1 MPNDP
6 RLDAIERN
14 RLAMSYVARMRWLAK
29 LNATHTAAEVWR
41 GFAGDT
47 PAENETEPTTATK
60 TTRNGDQEI
69 EVAKP
74 FEQMLGMIPGAKPV
88 SPKQAR
94 EWARQKQMELDKQHG
109 SNAG

>member
-1 MPNDP
+1 MPDDR
-6 RLDAIERN
+6 RLDGIERK

-47 PAENETEPTTATK
+47 PAENETEPTTARKPTK
-60 TTRNGDQEI
+60 DGDQEI
-69 EVAKP
+69 EVVRP
-74 FEQMLGMIPGAKPV
+74 FDQMLGMIPGAKPV

-94 EWARQKQMELDKQHG
+94 AWAEQKQRDLEQHVSIIG
-109 SNAG
+109 

>member
-1 MPNDP
+1 MPDDR

-41 GFAGDT
+41 GFAGDA
-47 PAENETEPTTATK
+47 PAENETEPTTARETTK
-60 TTRNGDQEI
+60 DGDQEI
-69 EVAKP
+69 EVVRP
-74 FEQMLGMIPGAKPV
+74 FEQMLGMIPGARPV

-94 EWARQKQMELDKQHG
+94 AWAEQKQRELEQHG
-109 SNAG
+109 SNTG

>member
-1 MPNDP
+1 MPDDR

-47 PAENETEPTTATK
+47 PAENETEPTTARKPTK
-60 TTRNGDQEI
+60 DGDQEI
-69 EVAKP
+69 EVVRP
-74 FEQMLGMIPGAKPV
+74 FEQMLGVIPGAKPV

-94 EWARQKQMELDKQHG
+94 EWARKKQMELEQHG